1 MELILATHNLH
12 KILEFKAML
21 KDVKN
26 LEVFSLRDF
35 PEYSPPEETGTTFEE
50 NAKLK
55 ALHAAKALQK
65 RVLADDS
72 GLVVPSLDGAPGV
85 LSRRY
90 AGADATD
97 KDNRAKLLQQLQ
109 DLPEHKRNAYFQCCL
124 VLATP
129 EGIEKIVNGF
139 CEGSLQL
146 EEKGRNGFGYDSL
159 FVKYDYNK
167 TLAELDTDTKNKIS
181 HRRKALDKLG
191 LY

>member
-1 MELILATHNLH
+1 MELVLATHNLH

-21 KDVKN
+21 KEIKG
-26 LEVFSLRDF
+26 LEVLSLRDF
-35 PEYSPPEETGTTFEE
+35 PDYVPPEETGATFEE
-50 NAKLK
+50 NATLK
-55 ALHAAKALQK
+55 ALTAAQALKK

-72 GLVVPSLDGAPGV
+72 GLVVPSLEGEPGV
-85 LSRRY
+85 FSSRY
-90 AGADATD
+90 AGAHATD
-97 KDNRAKLLQQLQ
+97 KENRMKLVKKLQE
-109 DLPEHKRNAYFQCCL
+109 LPESKRAAYFQCCL

-159 FVKYDYNK
+159 FVKYDYKK
-167 TLAELDTDTKNKIS
+167 TLAELDGETKNKIS

-191 LY
+191 LK

>member
-1 MELILATHNLH
+1 MKLVLATHNLH

-21 KDVKN
+21 KDVKE
-26 LEVFSLRDF
+26 LEVFSLRDY
-35 PEYSPPEETGTTFEE
+35 PNYVAPEETGTTFEE

-55 ALHAAKALQK
+55 ALSAAKALNQ

-72 GLVVPSLDGAPGV
+72 GLVVPALEGEPGV
-85 LSRRY
+85 LSSRY
-90 AGADATD
+90 AGTDATD
-97 KDNRAKLLQQLQ
+97 KDNRMKLLKKLQ
-109 DLPEHKRNAYFQCCL
+109 DLPEHKRAAYFQCCL
-124 VLATP
+124 VLANP

-159 FVKYDYNK
+159 FVKYDYKK
-167 TLAELDTDTKNKIS
+167 TLAELDPDTKNRIS

-191 LY
+191 L